1 MKKIIALVMSL
12 TMLILCI
19 PVGAE
24 GVGFPDVKES
34 AWYYNAVNY
43 CANKGIFNGNKDG
56 TFAPNKSI
64 TRAEFVVA
72 LANYSAEDISSEEC
86 VRFNDVKGSHWYYR
100 ATSWAANNGIVSG
113 VSENSF
119 APSREITRQDLCV
132 MLNNYLKY
140 KGIDAPADNSKLF
153 ADDSKIG
160 SWAHKAVYTIKNAG
174 IVSGMGQN
182 NFEPRSKA
190 TRAQVAQMMMKF
202 DEFIENYEN
211 TGDAQMNLER
221 VTIQISGVKTPV
233 KFMHLSDSH
242 LTLFDET
249 DSEQAVSEMT
259 TRGQMFDTQVG
270 DGIKREDK
278 LKQFYDIAEKEGV
291 DQILLSGDIID
302 APSNGNMKFL
312 ADLVGNSKVPSIYCL
327 GNHDW
332 SFSENYQGERYK
344 YIPGFAEIFGSVDPD
359 TEEKYWDD
367 VMSVYNYDGFSL
379 VVVDNSNDQVPSA
392 VTATLKSFAKEGVPV
407 VLMLHV
413 PVSCESAVADVS
425 AMWGRDI
432 AIGSA
437 ALNPNA
443 ATKQFVEFIRSAES
457 TVDVILAGH
466 THLTHIDDVSPD
478 NDTIQLTLGA
488 TFEGHARI
496 IEIEGK

>member
-1 MKKIIALVMSL
+1 MRKIISL
-12 TMLILCI
+12 IMVFAMMLLCA
-19 PVGAE
+19 PVYADA
-24 GVGFPDVKES
+24 VSFPDVKQS
-34 AWYYNAVNY
+34 AWYYNAVTY
-43 CANKGIFNGNKDG
+43 CAEKSIFNGNKDG

-64 TRAEFVVA
+64 TRGEFVVA
-72 LANYSAEDISSEEC
+72 LANYSGEDISEESC
-86 VRFNDVKGSHWYYR
+86 ERFTDVKTSHWYYR

-113 VSENSF
+113 VSQDSF
-119 APSREITRQDLCV
+119 APSRDITRQDLCV

-140 KGIDAPADNSKLF
+140 KGINGSADNTELF

-160 SWAHKAVYTIKNAG
+160 AWAYEAVYIIKNAD
-174 IVSGMGQN
+174 IVSGMGEN
-182 NFEPRSKA
+182 KFEPRGKA

-202 DEFIENYEN
+202 DEFMGNA
-211 TGDAQMNLER
+211 GDNPMHIER
-221 VTIQISGVKTPV
+221 VTVQIPGVKTSV

-249 DSEQAVSEMT
+249 DTEQAINEMT
-259 TRGQMFDTQVG
+259 VRGQMFDTQVG
-270 DGIKREDK
+270 DGINREDK

-312 ADLVGNSKVPSIYCL
+312 SELVSNSKIPSIYCL

-344 YIPGFAEIFGSVDPD
+344 YLPGFAEIFGTIDPE

-367 VMSVYNYDGFSL
+367 VCTVYDYDGFSL
-379 VVVDNSNDQVPSA
+379 VVVDNSNDQVPSV
-392 VTATLKSFAKEGVPV
+392 VTAVLKNYAKAGTPV
-407 VLMLHV
+407 ILMLHV

-432 AIGSA
+432 TIGSS
-437 ALNPNA
+437 ALNPNE
-443 ATKQFVEFIRSAES
+443 ATRQFVNFIRSKES
-457 TVDVILAGH
+457 TVAVILAGH
-466 THLTHIDDVSPD
+466 THLTHIDDVSPE
-478 NDTIQLTLGA
+478 NDTVQFTLGA

-496 IEIEGK
+496 FEIEGK